1 MIIEIILTLA
11 FIGIILYL
19 IESLPMD
26 TTIKLLIRV
35 VIIIFVIYY
44 LLRLAGVADIP
55 SLRIK

>member
-26 TTIKLLIRV
+26 STIKLLIRV
-35 VIIIFVIYY
+35 VVIIFVIYY
-44 LLRLAGVADIP
+44 LLRLVGVADIP